1 VSLTVIT
8 PSLPERAD
16 LLAEC
21 AASVKAL
28 GLPHLVQVDWEREGP
43 AALRNRM
50 AGRART
56 PWLLFLDDDDLL
68 LPNYVDVV
76 SPFLADA
83 DVVYTAW
90 ELSGDVAPE
99 PMGGGFDADALRR
112 FNYIPVT
119 ACVRSAAFAAVGGF
133 PDVALEDHGLW
144 LALLDAG
151 FRFTCVPVKAWH
163 YRRRAGSRNVM
174 VN

>member
-1 VSLTVIT
+1 VITVIT
-8 PSLPERAD
+8 PTLPDRAD
-16 LLAEC
+16 LLAQC
-21 AASVKAL
+21 HASVTAL
-28 GLPHLVQVDWEREGP
+28 NLPHLVQVDWAGEGP
-43 AALRNRM
+43 AVLRNRM
-50 AGRART
+50 AGWART

-76 SPFLADA
+76 SPFLDGA
-83 DVVYTAW
+83 DVVYTEW
-90 ELSGDVAPE
+90 ELSGDVAPQ
-99 PMGGGFDADALRR
+99 PMGGFDAEALRR

-119 ACVRSAAFAAVGGF
+119 ACVRRSAFTAVGGF

-151 FRFTCVPVKAWH
+151 FRFACVPVKAWH
-163 YRRRAGSRNVM
+163 YRRRAGSRNAM